1 MRGFVR
7 IAVCAVLIG
16 AIVPTVALASPKGDA
31 RNQHVSVMVAEKLA
45 TAKIAA
51 LSLAGAPVDAWEL
64 LPPDMVRDDEW
75 PGQMIADANLQLLQ
89 DRAITNTADTPDIDT
104 YLLTATPKTQ
114 YTFETSGTIDTIIT
128 VYDADSGDVLAWFD
142 DKSSID
148 KSSIGSWTANTGLTQ
163 VVIEISTPWD
173 SNPVAQNGAYKMSIT
188 KAANTITAAS
198 VQRIAGAT
206 RYAVASN
213 TAKAIYGPTWKKSNG
228 TQVSDVIVVCG
239 EDSAMADP
247 LAAGSLAGWYEAPL
261 LMTTKL
267 SMPGDTSSA
276 IAAIRNA
283 NGNKVNIHVI
293 GGTASV
299 TPAVYNK
306 LSALKGT
313 GTIERIEA
321 KNRYALA
328 AKVAQRLDTLY
339 FAAYGEHPFEVY
351 VANGQNPAAFYD
363 ALAASGYCYRWNAP
377 LLLTTNTSVPSET
390 MTEIDGRFVTSTI
403 WAVNSSTY
411 MPNSVYNAIYAQ
423 DRMSYSADRYQSAL
437 DIAQW
442 GLFTYASSQDELV
455 IVNKLPDA
463 LAAGTYAGAAGGV
476 MLYIPATG
484 PAGATATFLTNHK
497 STVSGAA
504 VFGGTGSVTDAGYN
518 SVYSKLNSN

>member
-1 MRGFVR
+1 MRGVLR
-7 IAVCAVLIG
+7 IAVCAVLIV
-16 AIVPTVALASPKGDA
+16 AIAPTYALATPKGDA
-31 RNQHVSVMVAEKLA
+31 RNQHVSVMFAEKIA

-51 LSLAGAPVDAWEL
+51 LAAEA
-64 LPPDMVRDDEW
+64 LPADVYEYDDEW
-75 PGQMIADANLQLLQ
+75 PGQQIADANLPLLQ
-89 DRAITNTADTPDIDT
+89 DRTISNTVDTPDIDT
-104 YLLTATPKTQ
+104 YLLTATPKTR
-114 YTFETSGTIDTIIT
+114 YTFETSGTIDTMIT
-128 VYDADSGDVLAWFD
+128 VYDADSGEVLAWFD
-142 DKSSID
+142 DKSAAD
-148 KSSIGSWTANTGLTQ
+148 LSSIGSWTANTGLTQ
-163 VVIEISTPWD
+163 VVIEISTPD
-173 SNPVAQNGAYKMSIT
+173 LDPATSNGSYKMSIT
-188 KAANTITAAS
+188 KSPNTVNPAS
-198 VQRIAGAT
+198 LQRIDGLN
-206 RYAVASN
+206 RYAVARN
-213 TAKAIYGPTWKKSNG
+213 AATAIYGSTWKKSNG

-261 LMTTKL
+261 LMTAKL
-267 SMPGDTSSA
+267 SLPADTLAA
-276 IAAIRNA
+276 ITAIRNA

-293 GGTASV
+293 GGIGSV
-299 TPAVYNK
+299 YPAVYTK

-321 KNRYALA
+321 GNRYALA

-377 LLLTTNTSVPSET
+377 LLLTKNTSAPAET
-390 MTEIDGRFVTSTI
+390 LAEIDGRFATSTI

-411 MPNSVYNAIYAQ
+411 MPNSVYDDIFAQ

-442 GLFTYASSQDELV
+442 GLFTYASSQDQLV
-455 IVNKLPDA
+455 VVNKLPDA

-484 PAGATATFLTNHK
+484 PTGATATFLTNHK

-504 VFGGTGSVTDAGYN
+504 VFGGTASVTAAGYN